1 MTTQLELF
9 DMDQFAKTNEDIK
22 ADVELEKQARKALAS
37 EMQIAHTNIDTLNKM
52 IQECQKVVAG
62 IEIDGPKACEA
73 LAEQEVRIEKL
84 ARQNTSASYLNSN
97 IRKWGLESMQTYQ
110 RALILTSTLI
120 SLSALAIALKLWQ

>member
-37 EMQIAHTNIDTLNKM
+37 EMQIAHTNIDTLNTK

-62 IEIDGPKACEA
+62 IEALLEQA
-73 LAEQEVRIEKL
+73 LA
-84 ARQNTSASYLNSN
+84 
-97 IRKWGLESMQTYQ
+97 
-110 RALILTSTLI
+110 
-120 SLSALAIALKLWQ
+120 